1 MIDTRIQVDP
11 AIVATFHKCGNPKE
25 LVKFLKKT
33 VRDRAAPT
41 LRAVYEKTPFKSGQL
56 QQSIGLTMKT
66 DSSNGEVYATIG
78 VRDNMTLFVGGRK
91 ILASSL
97 KPMNAA
103 KKAARR
109 GISTVTQRTAF
120 KYVFGIETGFTR
132 RGRLARASGG
142 AHMFRDAVEQSK
154 QGFIDGTKKDLFEF
168 IRSKT
173 GQVQL

>member
-1 MIDTRIQVDP
+1 MIDTRIQIDP
-11 AIVATFHKCGNPKE
+11 QIVATFHKCGNPKE

-41 LRAVYEKTPFKSGQL
+41 LTAVYEKTPFRSGQL

-78 VRDNMTLFVGGRK
+78 VKDNVTLFVGGRK
-91 ILASSL
+91 MLASSL
-97 KPMNAA
+97 KAANSA

-109 GISTVTQRTAF
+109 GISLVTQRTAF

-132 RGRLARASGG
+132 KGRLARASGG
-142 AHMFRDAVEQSK
+142 AHMFRDAIEQSK
-154 QGFIDGTKKDLFEF
+154 QAFIDGTSKDLFEF

-173 GQVQL
+173 GKVQL